1 MEKKLVV
8 TGMGAVTPLGTGVEK
23 YWSNLISGKCA
34 IDFITKIDTSSL
46 PIKIAGEVRDF
57 DPSQRLSK
65 KLCREADIFMQYGI
79 AAAFEAI
86 EMSGLDTDSDRVGIT
101 MGTAMDGLA
110 TIAETQDAISRGL
123 TQKVSSRFIP
133 KILGNVAAS
142 LVSIEKGIKGPSMT
156 VNTACSSGTD
166 SLILAAM
173 FLLSGD
179 ADAVVSMGAES
190 IISPLAI
197 AGLSAAQALCRE
209 SEDPKRACRPFDADR
224 SGFIMGEG
232 GGAIILETE
241 EHAKKRGA
249 KIYAELA
256 GFANN
261 TDAHHVT
268 APEPEGT
275 GAAACMELAIKR
287 AGIDK
292 AEIGYVNAHGTST
305 KLGDAAETKA
315 IKKVF
320 GSHAGSLLVSSTKS
334 ATGHLM
340 GAGGLTESI
349 ACILAINNSI
359 VPPTINYHTPD
370 PECDL
375 NYVPNKAVERSIT
388 AAMNNAF
395 GFGGQNST
403 VIFKKYE

>member
-34 IDFITKIDTSSL
+34 IDFITKIDTSCL

-249 KIYAELA
+249 KIYAELV

-287 AGIDK
+287 AEIDK

-359 VPPTINYHTPD
+359 VPPTINYRTPD

>member
-65 KLCREADIFMQYGI
+65 KLCREADVFMQYGI

-110 TIAETQDAISRGL
+110 TVAETQDSISRGL

-209 SEDPKRACRPFDADR
+209 NEDPKRACRPFDADR

-232 GGAIILETE
+232 GGAVILETE

-249 KIYAELA
+249 RIYAELV

-268 APEPEGT
+268 APEPEGV
-275 GAAACMELAIKR
+275 GAASCMELALKR

-292 AEIGYVNAHGTST
+292 TQIGYINAHGTST

-315 IKKVF
+315 IRRVF
-320 GSHAGSLLVSSTKS
+320 GSHADSLLVSSTKS

-375 NYVPNKAVERSIT
+375 NYVPNKAVERSVT